1 MSAREAYIAGRSGG
15 SRPPKQTS
23 PSSTQGN
30 TQQDREQKAFD
41 AGQQERQR
49 EQTIRNEGIAGLPQD
64 EREQARSIAE
74 ETGKDPYN
82 TLTNE
87 EKENLPSFEKKK
99 GKVDAIFEGI
109 KDFYTEYGGV
119 YGAVGNFLMTPFRM
133 IAEPTPETFRDP
145 KSLATLKLLFDRKGQ
160 KFKEQY
166 LKDHGDILS
175 EAYADDPTKDVRGL
189 SDSDFFDEQLQEGAF
204 ASEQGIL
211 GAGSQRINFPA
222 EFYTGEKGLNP
233 YGAGGMP
240 QTSGDLANL
249 AGLAVTP
256 EMQGNNPELVKMIF
270 NARMELDR
278 MGKNPMTGESQ
289 GQPQGIPSIPGIPS
303 LPVPRPGPIP
313 PDSYPLPGQP
323 PFMPGPGLP
332 PGFPPNFMP
341 FPGQPPYGS
350 KFERPRPYNYFAQSP
365 QYRFRGIPSVN
376 TDAFNEELRN
386 KFGVA

>member
-15 SRPPKQTS
+15 SRPSRGSGSSSGPG
-23 PSSTQGN
+23 SSTQRARVDEVR
-30 TQQDREQKAFD
+30 QQQAYD

-74 ETGKDPYN
+74 QTGKDPYN
-82 TLTNE
+82 TLTDK
-87 EKENLPSFEKKK
+87 EKENLPSFKEEKKK

-240 QTSGDLANL
+240 QTSGGLANL

-256 EMQGNNPELVKMIF
+256 EMQGNNPELAKMIF

-289 GQPQGIPSIPGIPS
+289 GQPQTAGFAGIPGIPS
-303 LPVPRPGPIP
+303 LPIPKPGPTP
-313 PDSYPLPGQP
+313 PDVYPLPPGIIP
-323 PFMPGPGLP
+323 PFGRPPFGPPEGD
-332 PGFPPNFMP
+332 
-341 FPGQPPYGS
+341 
-350 KFERPRPYNYFAQSP
+350 KFDRPAPYNYYAQSP
-365 QYRFRGIPSVN
+365 QYKFRGVN
-376 TDAFNEELRN
+376 SLNSDEFNEQLR
-386 KFGVA
+386 KLYGMA

>member
-1 MSAREAYIAGRSGG
+1 MSRGDNFANFMTSTAGGTQGSSSYSGPPSGGGSGG
-15 SRPPKQTS
+15 SGGS
-23 PSSTQGN
+23 GGN
-30 TQQDREQKAFD
+30 QNNQTQQEIIQQAQQNFQNQQQIQQDFEQQ
-41 AGQQERQR
+41 QQENKDKGVVT
-49 EQTIRNEGIAGLPQD
+49 EADKEL
-64 EREQARSIAE
+64 ERR
-74 ETGKDPYN
+74 K
-82 TLTNE
+82 
-87 EKENLPSFEKKK
+87 EKKK
-99 GKVDAIFEGI
+99 GKIDAISEGI
-109 KDFYTEYGGV
+109 KDFYTEYGGI

-145 KSLATLKLLFDRKGQ
+145 KSLATLKLLFDEKGQ

-166 LKDHGDILS
+166 LKDHKDILS

-189 SDSDFFDEQLQEGAF
+189 SDFDFFDEQLQEGAF

-256 EMQGNNPELVKMIF
+256 EMQGANPELVKMIF

-303 LPVPRPGPIP
+303 LPVPRPGPKP
-313 PDSYPLPGQP
+313 PDSYPIFGPRP
-323 PFMPGPGLP
+323 PFMPGPD
-332 PGFPPNFMP
+332 P
-341 FPGQPPYGS
+341 FPLPGPGRPPYGD
-350 KFERPRPYNYFAQSP
+350 KFEGPRPYNYFAQSP
-365 QYRFRGIPSVN
+365 QYMPQYRFRGVPSLN
-376 TDAFNEELRN
+376 TDEFNEELR
-386 KFGVA
+386 KRFGVA